1 MIKITTPE
9 EFKKLQHAIMWAET
23 DDEYKKLG
31 FTGNTFTAY
40 PDTKFS
46 HEQKENV
53 EIDLTSAPIYNLLYT
68 EGKREGQPIK
78 NKHYYKCFSMSNKD
92 VSFYVPIKEKLF
104 LDTSGTTRPTKTE
117 LHDMG
122 GGCYFSD
129 SMFIALNHNSQET
142 IKNNKPI
149 QLQLW

>member
-1 MIKITTPE
+1 MNE
-9 EFKKLQHAIMWAET
+9 
-23 DDEYKKLG
+23 
-31 FTGNTFTAY
+31 
-40 PDTKFS
+40 DT
-46 HEQKENV
+46 
-53 EIDLTSAPIYNLLYT
+53 IYNKRRKLCVSGGVFMNTVLNSKILDVCSNLYVDPFADDS
-68 EGKREGQPIK
+68 GLSMGAAQWHANKFKFNCKKIK
-78 NKHYYKCFSMSNKD
+78 NLYLGDPPNYQIL
-92 VSFYVPIKEKLF
+92 IKEKLF